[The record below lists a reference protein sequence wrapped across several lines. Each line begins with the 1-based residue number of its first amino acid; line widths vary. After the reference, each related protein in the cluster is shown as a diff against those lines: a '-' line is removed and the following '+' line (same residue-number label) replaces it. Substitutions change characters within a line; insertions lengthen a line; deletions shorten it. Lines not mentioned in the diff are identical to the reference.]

1 MHVVWQL
8 SAMVK
13 TPHGTWYGT
22 CVEEVR
28 YDLPP
33 AEGESDEE
41 AKLRAKRH
49 RQREQVALE
58 WLTSGYKRI
67 RPFQVQKKRR
77 TK

>member
-1 MHVVWQL
+1 M
-8 SAMVK
+8 K
-13 TPHGTWYGT
+13 TPDGKNT
-22 CVEEVR
+22 CEYVEEVR

-58 WLTSGYKRI
+58 WLASGYKRLK
-67 RPFQVQKKRR
+67 PFQVQKKRK